1 MLTRPGDQDGFGLL
15 GLPEKCADLI
25 GAPGGRLFFFPTR
38 ETPETTKA

>member
-25 GAPGGRLFFFPTR
+25 GAPWTFFFSTG
-38 ETPETTKA
+38 ETPETTKAA